1 VTAEQIEST
10 FGIGAVSRLTGIP
23 LDTLRIWE
31 RRYGVVVPRRS
42 NQNRRF
48 YTRYDVSR
56 LLLVKQLV
64 DQGEPIGTV
73 ARWSDAELN
82 QSVQAHAELQQRGAM
97 SSKAPERDTT
107 EQPQTLLVHGE
118 ALPYQLQHWQSRLPG
133 LSVLGACASYEDFRQ
148 RCRTERADIVLLE
161 FPALQGEALS
171 QIRDVLADVSPARVI
186 VVYAFAARGLL
197 ARLAQ
202 LTVKTVKAPLT
213 AETLLELCRV
223 SRASA
228 PEMNAGVQPSS
239 PWVRRFTGRELAEI
253 ASLESRLTCE
263 CPQHL
268 ADLVARLN
276 AFEQYS
282 LSCEQRNDRD
292 AAIHARLYEMTA
304 QARLILEE
312 ALGFLL
318 EQEGILLTG
327 DEIAASRR
335 GRAAAARASVLS

>member
-1 VTAEQIEST
+1 
-10 FGIGAVSRLTGIP
+10 
-23 LDTLRIWE
+23 
-31 RRYGVVVPRRS
+31 VVVPQRS

-48 YTRYDVSR
+48 YTRHDVSR

-73 ARWSDAELN
+73 ARWSDTELN

-97 SSKAPERDTT
+97 SSKAPGRDAT
-107 EQPQTLLVHGE
+107 EQPQTLLVYGE
-118 ALPYQLQHWQSRLPG
+118 ALPYQLQHWQGRLPG
-133 LSVLGACASYEDFRQ
+133 LSILGACASYEDFRR

-161 FPALQGEALS
+161 FPALQGEALG
-171 QIRDVLADVSPARVI
+171 QIRDVLADVLPARVI

-202 LTVKTVKAPLT
+202 LNVKTVKAPLT
-213 AETLLELCRV
+213 AETLLELCRPQ
-223 SRASA
+223 RTSA
-228 PEMNAGVQPSS
+228 PVMNAGVQPSR
-239 PWVRRFTGRELAEI
+239 PWLRRFTGRELAEI

-304 QARLILEE
+304 QARLMLEE

-335 GRAAAARASVLS
+335 GRAAAARTSVLS